1 MKKLQFIFDS
11 EPEQM
16 EDNCLAT
23 WKKLGPFNLFK
34 LVAEKKI
41 FIDDRLKLA
50 QAISKAKR
58 NEKYDYFG

>member
-50 QAISKAKR
+50 
-58 NEKYDYFG
+58 